1 MNFQEQV
8 SDQEIERSLWFIKN
22 RALLKKIIIII
33 LLIIILSLFGF
44 SLIKFI
50 SIKIQD
56 NKTTDFNLIDIDFAA
71 WHERNKLQDLIII
84 GNNIIPLGNHAV
96 IETGNGEFKARCV
109 IAADGSLGAGAK
121 MLGSDGLLA
130 TVLTQHKESSGLLE
144 GILATDFSS
153 NRMPLTSFGKKA
165 LKKYRS
171 LYDTPANSYTVMGAE
186 GYALMLNALN
196 RCVTP
201 GDRECIN
208 RMIRST
214 IGFSGI
220 TGRIT
225 INPDGK
231 AIRPLVVNS
240 IKKGRQAFIV
250 KVY

>member
-1 MNFQEQV
+1 M
-8 SDQEIERSLWFIKN
+8 DWK
-22 RALLKKIIIII
+22 
-33 LLIIILSLFGF
+33 
-44 SLIKFI
+44 
-50 SIKIQD
+50 
-56 NKTTDFNLIDIDFAA
+56 
-71 WHERNKLQDLIII
+71 
-84 GNNIIPLGNHAV
+84 P
-96 IETGNGEFKARCV
+96 
-109 IAADGSLGAGAK
+109 K

-130 TVLTQHKESSGLLE
+130 TVLTQHKEASDLLE

-153 NRMPLTSFGKKA
+153 NRMPLTPFGKKA

-171 LYDTPANSYTVMGAE
+171 LYDTPPNSYTIMGAE
-186 GYALMLNALN
+186 WYALMLNAMN
-196 RCVTP
+196 RCEVL